1 MGGLFFGMGWI
12 VLVIS
17 VTVFGAFA
25 YSTIKNVRQYKKKRK
40 RALEILEENKREQML
55 LGLYD
60 AGR

>member
-1 MGGLFFGMGWI
+1 M
-12 VLVIS
+12 LVIS
-17 VTVFGAFA
+17 VTAFGVFV

-55 LGLYD
+55 LGHYD